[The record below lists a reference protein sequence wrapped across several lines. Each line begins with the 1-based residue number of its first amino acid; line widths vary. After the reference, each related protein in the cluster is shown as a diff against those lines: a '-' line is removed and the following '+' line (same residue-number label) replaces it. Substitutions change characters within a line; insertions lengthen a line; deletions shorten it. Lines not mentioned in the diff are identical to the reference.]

1 MNRESMVDQL
11 HRGIC
16 TVVFEKKDGSMREM
30 HCTLHPDRLP
40 ERQQLTEV
48 SPPPHNPDTI
58 RVFDTDLREWRS
70 FRVDSVNSF
79 TTPQLLT

>member
-40 ERQQLTEV
+40 QRQTLTEV
-48 SPPPHNPDTI
+48 SPTPPNPDTI
-58 RVFDTDLREWRS
+58 RVFDTDLQEWRS

-79 TTPQLLT
+79 STPQLLT